1 MCASVWLSCFS
12 YHFKD
17 QLPMHQGYC
26 LRTRIQATE
35 SVVLGTVPMGTCTTL
50 PRALRGWL
58 TLGFTAIAAILAS
71 GPDSP
76 PFLQDAVNPTTTWER
91 AYLLDYHRCTT
102 IAACNLDEQVA
113 SPHASSK
120 PENVWVLGNWEK
132 KGGAPERTERNNWA
146 LTWRGSYLRSTPPA
160 NLCHNPITP
169 DFWKDES
176 VSLPKTL
183 LCNLMAREK
192 EVWWLILAFENVFT

>member
-91 AYLLDYHRCTT
+91 GYLLDYHRCM
-102 IAACNLDEQVA
+102 QSRWA
-113 SPHASSK
+113 SGLTSCPFQAWKCLGVGKLGEKRRS
-120 PENVWVLGNWEK
+120 PWENRKEELGSNW
-132 KGGAPERTERNNWA
+132 KG
-146 LTWRGSYLRSTPPA
+146 
-160 NLCHNPITP
+160 I
-169 DFWKDES
+169 
-176 VSLPKTL
+176 LP
-183 LCNLMAREK
+183 
-192 EVWWLILAFENVFT
+192 